1 MNNMKNIP
9 RHIAIIM
16 DGNGRWAKHNNV
28 PKLMGYQHG
37 IETAQTIIEY
47 VKAIGVQYLTLYA
60 FSLENWQRPK
70 TEVDNLMNMFRSY
83 LTNDIDNLI
92 KNDIRVIFIG
102 QRNKLEAD
110 IRDSML
116 NVEEKSS
123 RNNFKLIIAISYGSR
138 DEVVNTAVQFSKFY
152 DENIKNPD
160 ELFASIINPHNI
172 PDPDLL
178 IRTGGEHRLSNFLL
192 WQMAYT
198 ELFFIDKFWPDFA
211 KQDLLNAIEDFN
223 KRERKYGK

>member
-1 MNNMKNIP
+1 MKNIP